1 MPNNSLQKQ
10 YQSKLRTAEESIRQ
24 IRSGQRVFIG
34 SSCGEPQHLVN
45 ALMDNANYFSDV
57 EIVRLLS
64 LEGSL
69 MALMADEHRGHK
81 FNVRSIYQ
89 GSDQTKSLR
98 ANRRL
103 ITPMTLWAVPDL
115 FKKKIAA
122 ASSGINSG
130 LPPG

>member
-1 MPNNSLQKQ
+1 MNDTYP
-10 YQSKLRTAEESIRQ
+10 SKLRTADEAIRL

-45 ALMDNANYFSDV
+45 ALLDNAIAFSDV

-69 MALMADEHRGHK
+69 LALMADENRGHN
-81 FNVRSIYQ
+81 FHVRSIYQ

-98 ANRRL
+98 A
-103 ITPMTLWAVPDL
+103 
-115 FKKKIAA
+115 
-122 ASSGINSG
+122 
-130 LPPG
+130 

>member
-1 MPNNSLQKQ
+1 MQDNSLQKQ
-10 YQSKLRTAEESIRQ
+10 YQSKLRTAEESVGL

-45 ALMDNANYFSDV
+45 ALMDNADTFSDV

-69 MALMADEHRGHK
+69 LALMADEYRGHK
-81 FNVRSIYQ
+81 FNVRAIYQ

-98 ANRRL
+98 ANKRF
-103 ITPMTLWAVPDL
+103 ITPMPLCDRSR
-115 FKKKIAA
+115 FI
-122 ASSGINSG
+122 
-130 LPPG
+130 